1 MEPFAA
7 RSGKRHQL
15 HWWITSGI
23 AVAFFIWSFDLI
35 PRIRSAATGTV
46 ADSKP
51 EADDIFVGDLLDED
65 WSSELSESILPP
77 DTERASGTS
86 DPLESFIHDDVD
98 EDGTSGVETGRV
110 ANASYTVLESD
121 ESDHRSRR
129 SPEAVAEYRS
139 LNAVLVD
146 DFEHESAEAA
156 EGISLA
162 SLETTQSS
170 ADLPSSARTTTNADT
185 VIPAELAERLH
196 AVEAW
201 LEQDQILDAHAE
213 LSDIYWKHREYRPL
227 IQERIDETAAVIFSN
242 MDRQFSEPHFVE
254 YGETLESIA
263 KQYDVPWEYLS
274 RLNRVAPQKLQAG
287 QQLKV
292 VRGPFGAVVDLSEYC
307 LTVHAH
313 GWYVNR
319 YVVGIG
325 REQKTPVGR
334 FTVEEKLE
342 NPTWYNPD
350 GGIVE
355 ADDPENPLGEF
366 WIGLGNHIGIHGT
379 NDPSTIGRAAS
390 RGCVHLGE
398 SEIAEVFSLLSPG
411 SVVMIRK

>member
-7 RSGKRHQL
+7 RPGKRHQL
-15 HWWITSGI
+15 HWWITAGI
-23 AVAFFIWSFDLI
+23 AGAFFVWSFDLI

-46 ADSKP
+46 ADTQQES
-51 EADDIFVGDLLDED
+51 DDVFGQDLLDED
-65 WSSELSESILPP
+65 WSSELSESPLPP
-77 DTERASGTS
+77 DTERASETS
-86 DPLESFIHDDVD
+86 DPLESLILDDMGAID
-98 EDGTSGVETGRV
+98 AGSV
-110 ANASYTVLESD
+110 ANASYTVSESD
-121 ESDHRSRR
+121 GPGDRNRR
-129 SPEAVAEYRS
+129 SQESAAEYGL
-139 LNAVLVD
+139 LNGGSVE
-146 DFEHESAEAA
+146 DFGDVAAEAA
-156 EGISLA
+156 EGIALA
-162 SLETTQSS
+162 SLEARPLSAESS
-170 ADLPSSARTTTNADT
+170 DSGRTMTNADT
-185 VIPAELAERLH
+185 IIPAELAERLH
-196 AVEAW
+196 AVESW

-213 LSDIYWKHREYRPL
+213 LSDIYWKHREHRPL
-227 IQERIDETAAVIFSN
+227 IQERIDETAAIIFSS

-274 RLNRVAPQKLQAG
+274 RLNRVSPEKLQAG

-319 YVVGIG
+319 YMVGIG
-325 REQKTPVGR
+325 RDQKTPLGR

-350 GGIVE
+350 GGVVE

-398 SEIAEVFSLLSPG
+398 SEIVEVFSLLGPD

>member
-7 RSGKRHQL
+7 RPGKRHQL
-15 HWWITSGI
+15 HWWITAGI
-23 AVAFFIWSFDLI
+23 AAAFFVWSFDLI

-46 ADSKP
+46 ADTKP
-51 EADDIFVGDLLDED
+51 ESDDVFAGDLLDED
-65 WSSELSESILPP
+65 WSSELSEATLPP
-77 DTERASGTS
+77 DTELASETP
-86 DPLESFIHDDVD
+86 DPLEALLSDDM
-98 EDGTSGVETGRV
+98 GSVETGSV
-110 ANASYTVLESD
+110 ANASYTVSESNGPD
-121 ESDHRSRR
+121 QEIRRTSRS
-129 SPEAVAEYRS
+129 
-139 LNAVLVD
+139 
-146 DFEHESAEAA
+146 SAEFESLTAGPARNLDNAAA
-156 EGISLA
+156 EVEEGLSLA
-162 SLETTQSS
+162 SLE
-170 ADLPSSARTTTNADT
+170 AMPSSTELSSSVRTSQNHDK

-213 LSDIYWKHREYRPL
+213 LSDIYWKHREHRPL
-227 IQERIDETAAVIFSN
+227 IQERIDETAAIIFSS

-274 RLNRVAPQKLQAG
+274 RLNRVVPQKLQAG

-319 YVVGIG
+319 YMVGIG
-325 REQKTPVGR
+325 RDQKTPVGR

-350 GGIVE
+350 GGVVE